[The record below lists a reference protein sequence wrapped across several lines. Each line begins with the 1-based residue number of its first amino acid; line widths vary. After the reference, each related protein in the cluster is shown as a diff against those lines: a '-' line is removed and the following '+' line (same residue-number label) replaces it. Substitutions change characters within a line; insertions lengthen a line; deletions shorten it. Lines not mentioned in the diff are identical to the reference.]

1 LTNEDLAPMTSRTC
15 RISLL
20 GFFSYFS
27 MLLLTPKAFPAFG
40 ASAIHFL
47 LILSS
52 MVLMPVLAIAAAWT
66 IGALITAKLDRHPMG
81 ATSRTVGHITL
92 AGFGSF
98 ATCLAL
104 ASSLPSALP
113 TGSYDNPFN
122 RTLWLDASF
131 ATDPPG
137 QATPRQKML
146 GAAIAQ
152 LPRKS
157 RDEIESMLGPSM
169 NTPYFQSTGRDLIY
183 ATGPQRDS
191 VFGLDSEWLLIWLD
205 EQGAYKRH
213 AIVTD

>member
-1 LTNEDLAPMTSRTC
+1 
-15 RISLL
+15 
-20 GFFSYFS
+20 
-27 MLLLTPKAFPAFG
+27 
-40 ASAIHFL
+40 
-47 LILSS
+47 

-66 IGALITAKLDRHPMG
+66 IGALITAKLDRHHMG

-146 GAAIAQ
+146 GAAIAHV
-152 LPRKS
+152 LPS
-157 RDEIESMLGPSM
+157 AEIPTLPPNESLPCELEV
-169 NTPYFQSTGRDLIY
+169 LIY
-183 ATGPQRDS
+183 ACCVHVVPTRT
-191 VFGLDSEWLLIWLD
+191 
-205 EQGAYKRH
+205 K
-213 AIVTD
+213 T

>member
-1 LTNEDLAPMTSRTC
+1 MTSLAF
-15 RISLL
+15 RISLA

-27 MLLLTPKAFPAFG
+27 LLLLTPKAFPAFG
-40 ASAIHFL
+40 ASTTHFL

-52 MVLMPVLAIAAAWT
+52 MVLMPVLAIAATWT
-66 IGALITAKLDRHPMG
+66 TGAFITAKLGRHPMG
-81 ATSRTVGHITL
+81 ATPRTAGHITL
-92 AGFGSF
+92 AGFASF

-104 ASSLPSALP
+104 ASILPNKLP
-113 TGSYDNPFN
+113 TGSYDKPFN
-122 RTLWLDASF
+122 RTLWLDPAF
-131 ATDPPG
+131 ATDPPD
-137 QATPRQKML
+137 QATPRQMML
-146 GAAIAQ
+146 AAVIAQ
-152 LPRKS
+152 LPHKS

-169 NTPYFQSTGRDLIY
+169 DTPYFQSTGRDLIY